1 MLPRTSSAIPIVDPG
16 SRTATPT
23 KKATTPPPT
32 APKSP
37 PESPS
42 ASKSLGV
49 HAPVFVPRFTTAPEA
64 VSQVSTPQPQETTE
78 DPFSAS
84 YHHVQYEPSAYT
96 PYYAPLLPPYALE
109 PLDFHNYHPNTPRHG
124 VSRQHFMTPDLRDEL
139 HRKQDALYQAPY
151 GHPTPPLPDEV
162 NAYHSLALLEPAPSQ
177 NFMGGFTT
185 SVYRA
190 VNNRD
195 GNTYVLYRV
204 ENCRLPHDSALTTI
218 EAWSNVPHPS
228 IVRPHEAF
236 TTRAFNDQSLVV
248 VYEYH
253 PLART
258 LQAQHLA
265 PSTPPGPNARSPQ
278 SSPAKSRTFSPAR
291 GNFTPPHFGPGS
303 PASQFAG
310 SPPFNSPAFPQSAF
324 GSPNAQSYGFPQS
337 FSGYSFQTPA
347 SRANSLPPSAS
358 IAQALSQSA
367 SFNSFAGPFSPQSQ
381 FSPQMHP
388 RTSTQGSTVPFSQ
401 QMGTQPL
408 DERMLWT
415 YLLQLANAVRVV
427 HGRGMAFRCLD
438 AKRVLVTGVGRV
450 RINTVGLIDIM
461 TYDGQ
466 PTPEMYLQEDL
477 VSLGSLLL
485 QLVCGTSNLSQFSS
499 QPPTTQSPS
508 ARRHANNAGNNLVNQ
523 QNLASAQALTRFSP
537 LLRQAVVWLVTP
549 AVGKTIEH
557 LFKEISPA
565 IIGAEMDAM
574 LEDVWEL
581 LFVLAPVQEC
591 YRPNP
596 VNDATNALHFFS
608 QTDMLESELSR
619 ELENGRLVRLLC
631 KFGFINERPEFDHDP
646 RWAETGDRYIIK
658 LFRDHVF
665 HQVDARGKPV
675 LNLTHVF
682 VNLNKLDAGSEE
694 RLMLV
699 SRDERNCLVV
709 SYKEIKTCIEN
720 AYRDLA
726 K

>member
-1 MLPRTSSAIPIVDPG
+1 
-16 SRTATPT
+16 
-23 KKATTPPPT
+23 
-32 APKSP
+32 
-37 PESPS
+37 
-42 ASKSLGV
+42 
-49 HAPVFVPRFTTAPEA
+49 
-64 VSQVSTPQPQETTE
+64 
-78 DPFSAS
+78 
-84 YHHVQYEPSAYT
+84 
-96 PYYAPLLPPYALE
+96 
-109 PLDFHNYHPNTPRHG
+109 
-124 VSRQHFMTPDLRDEL
+124 MTPDLRDEL

-162 NAYHSLALLEPAPSQ
+162 NAYHSLALLEPTSSH

-195 GNTYVLYRV
+195 GNTYVFYRV

-218 EAWSNVPHPS
+218 EAWANMPHPS

-265 PSTPPGPNARSPQ
+265 PSTPPGPNARSQQ

-303 PASQFAG
+303 PTSQFAG
-310 SPPFNSPAFPQSAF
+310 SPPFNSPAFAASAF
-324 GSPNAQSYGFPQS
+324 GIPNAQSFGFPQS
-337 FSGYSFQTPA
+337 FSGYQFQTPVN
-347 SRANSLPPSAS
+347 RANSLPPSAS
-358 IAQALSQSA
+358 ITQALSQSA
-367 SFNSFAGPFSPQSQ
+367 SFNSFPGPFSPQSQ

-388 RTSTQGSTVPFSQ
+388 RTSTQGSAVPFSQ

-427 HGRGMAFRCLD
+427 HGRGMAFRGLD

-466 PTPEMYLQEDL
+466 STPEVYLQEDL
-477 VSLGSLLL
+477 ISLGSLLL

-499 QPPTTQSPS
+499 QPPATQSP
-508 ARRHANNAGNNLVNQ
+508 ARRHANNNANNPVNQ

-574 LEDVWEL
+574 LD
-581 LFVLAPVQEC
+581 
-591 YRPNP
+591 
-596 VNDATNALHFFS
+596 

>member
-23 KKATTPPPT
+23 KRATTPPPT

-49 HAPVFVPRFTTAPEA
+49 HAPVFVPRFTTAPEPA
-64 VSQVSTPQPQETTE
+64 QVSTPQPQETTD

-109 PLDFHNYHPNTPRHG
+109 PLDFHNYHPNAPRLG
-124 VSRQHFMTPDLRDEL
+124 VSRPHFMTPDLRDEL

-162 NAYHSLALLEPAPSQ
+162 NGYHTLATLEPTSSQ
-177 NFMGGFTT
+177 SFMGGFTT

-190 VNNRD
+190 VNGRD
-195 GNTYVLYRV
+195 GNTYVLYRI

-218 EAWSNVPHPS
+218 ETWSTMPHPS
-228 IVRPHEAF
+228 IVRPQEAF

-265 PSTPPGPNARSPQ
+265 PSTPPGQNSRSQQ

-291 GNFTPPHFGPGS
+291 ANFSPQHFGPGS
-303 PASQFAG
+303 PNSQFPG
-310 SPPFNSPAFPQSAF
+310 SPPFNSPAFAAPSTF
-324 GSPNAQSYGFPQS
+324 GSPGPQSYGFPQS
-337 FSGYSFQTPA
+337 YSGYSFQNPA

-367 SFNSFAGPFSPQSQ
+367 SFNSFTGAFSPQSQ

-388 RTSTQGSTVPFSQ
+388 RTPQGSTVPFSQ
-401 QMGTQPL
+401 QMGTQSL
-408 DERMLWT
+408 DERTMWT
-415 YLLQLANAVRVV
+415 YLLQLANAIRVV
-427 HGRGMAFRCLD
+427 HGRGMALRCLD
-438 AKRVLVTGVGRV
+438 AKRVLITGVGRV
-450 RINTVGLIDIM
+450 RINTVGLVDIM

-466 PTPEMYLQEDL
+466 PASEIYIQEDL
-477 VSLGSLLL
+477 ISLGSLLL
-485 QLVCGTSNLSQFSS
+485 QLVCGTSNLSQLSS
-499 QPPTTQSPS
+499 PPPANQSPS
-508 ARRHANNAGNNLVNQ
+508 ARRHGNGANNSANQ
-523 QNLASAQALTRFSP
+523 QNLVSAQALTRFSP

-549 AVGKTIEH
+549 AAGKTIEH

-574 LEDVWEL
+574 LDQADV
-581 LFVLAPVQEC
+581 
-591 YRPNP
+591 
-596 VNDATNALHFFS
+596 
-608 QTDMLESELSR
+608 LESELSR

-665 HQVDARGKPV
+665 HQIDARGKPV

>member
-23 KKATTPPPT
+23 KKSTTPPPT

-49 HAPVFVPRFTTAPEA
+49 NAPVFVPRFTTAPDT
-64 VSQVSTPQPQETTE
+64 VSQTSTPQPQETTD

-84 YHHVQYEPSAYT
+84 YHHHVQYEPSAYA

-109 PLDFHNYHPNTPRHG
+109 PLDFHNYHPNAPRHS
-124 VSRQHFMTPDLRDEL
+124 VSRPHFMTPDLRDEL

-151 GHPTPPLPDEV
+151 GPASSLPDEV
-162 NAYHSLALLEPAPSQ
+162 NGYHSLAMLEPASSQ
-177 NFMGGFTT
+177 SFMGGFTT

-190 VNNRD
+190 TNGRD
-195 GNTYVLYRV
+195 GNTYALYRV

-218 EAWSNVPHPS
+218 EAWSNMPHPS

-265 PSTPPGPNARSPQ
+265 PSTPPGAGPRSQQ
-278 SSPAKSRTFSPAR
+278 SSPVKPRTFSPAR
-291 GNFTPPHFGPGS
+291 SNFPPSHFGPGS
-303 PASQFAG
+303 PTSQFAG
-310 SPPFNSPAFPQSAF
+310 SPPFNSPAFAAASTF
-324 GSPNAQSYGFPQS
+324 GSPNQSYGFPQS
-337 FSGYSFQTPA
+337 FPGYPFQPPA
-347 SRANSLPPSAS
+347 GRANSLPPSAS

-367 SFNSFAGPFSPQSQ
+367 SFNSFAGAFSPQSQ

-388 RTSTQGSTVPFSQ
+388 RTSTQGSAVPFSQ
-401 QMGTQPL
+401 QMGTQSL
-408 DERMLWT
+408 DERTLWT

-450 RINTVGLIDIM
+450 RINTVGLVDIM

-466 PTPEMYLQEDL
+466 PTSEIFIQEDL
-477 VSLGSLLL
+477 LSLGSLLL
-485 QLVCGTSNLSQFSS
+485 QLVCGTPNLSQLSS
-499 QPPTTQSPS
+499 PPPTNQSPS
-508 ARRHANNAGNNLVNQ
+508 ARRHGNNNVNNNSANQ

-549 AVGKTIEH
+549 AVGKTIEL

-565 IIGAEMDAM
+565 IIGAELDAM
-574 LEDVWEL
+574 LDQADV
-581 LFVLAPVQEC
+581 
-591 YRPNP
+591 
-596 VNDATNALHFFS
+596 
-608 QTDMLESELSR
+608 LESELSR